1 MDSVDIEK
9 KNRKNFRSLLDVLSM
24 PGTTSK
30 VNKLFDSYVLSVGS
44 VLLYSEV
51 SYINKTQEDFSLIDA
66 ITNAQ
71 KKDIK
76 DADYIFCNDPITVLE
91 IVKKGT
97 HLNPDFSA
105 TIICVVD
112 SLEGIKLNLK
122 GPGIDNQK
130 EESYPIEKSFVEQF
144 NNNNQNYPLGNEI
157 YFLNKI
163 DGTIKALSRTT
174 KLELV

>member
-9 KNRKNFRSLLDVLSM
+9 KNRKNFRSLLDALSM
-24 PGTTSK
+24 PGTTTK

-71 KKDIK
+71 KENIE
-76 DADYIFCNDPITVLE
+76 DADYIFCNDPIAALD
-91 IVKKGT
+91 IAKKGT

-112 SLEGIKLNLK
+112 SLDGITVNLK
-122 GPGIDNQK
+122 GPGIDKQK
-130 EESYPIEKSFVEQF
+130 EESYPIRKSFVEQF

-157 YFLNKI
+157 YFLNKN
-163 DGTIKALSRTT
+163 DGKIKAFSRTT

>member
-1 MDSVDIEK
+1 MCVMDWDM
-9 KNRKNFRSLLDVLSM
+9 LLIKWWVRVL
-24 PGTTSK
+24 
-30 VNKLFDSYVLSVGS
+30 Y
-44 VLLYSEV
+44 
-51 SYINKTQEDFSLIDA
+51 
-66 ITNAQ
+66 
-71 KKDIK
+71 
-76 DADYIFCNDPITVLE
+76 